1 MSVFRWV
8 FLVELPG
15 KGHGFL
21 LPTHHIP
28 QVGGQREGK
37 KLDNCVAGVSVQHGR
52 AQGIPDCTGRQALN
66 VKDNIWWAAL
76 ILVLTD

>member
-1 MSVFRWV
+1 MSLSRWV

-28 QVGGQREGK
+28 QVEGQIDGLSLTTGSQVCRSSLAGLRGFLTALAD
-37 KLDNCVAGVSVQHGR
+37 KL
-52 AQGIPDCTGRQALN
+52 
-66 VKDNIWWAAL
+66 
-76 ILVLTD
+76 